1 MLFSLC
7 TALVSFRKNRKTSEN
22 LLFVCLGRDDISK
35 QMTELIDNEQI
46 KQKLESDSFVAVK
59 VESDKEDYMHF
70 AKICK
75 F

>member
-1 MLFSLC
+1 
-7 TALVSFRKNRKTSEN
+7 
-22 LLFVCLGRDDISK
+22 
-35 QMTELIDNEQI
+35 MTELIDNEQI